1 MKKRKAT
8 ITSGL
13 IFIIILL
20 SIVQSVVSNR
30 LSTSGIILGKIEE
43 KIRFYKTEN
52 SSLAE
57 EFFLVS
63 SLNNIESR
71 AATLGFVKEKSPL
84 VLTTSDLVLKT
95 SLPFALSQ

>member
-1 MKKRKAT
+1 
-8 ITSGL
+8 
-13 IFIIILL
+13 
-20 SIVQSVVSNR
+20 VSNR
-30 LSTSGIILGKIEE
+30 LSTSGIVLGKIEE
-43 KIRFYKTEN
+43 EIRFYKTEN

-84 VLTTSDLVLKT
+84 VLT
-95 SLPFALSQ
+95 SLSEVAVRQ